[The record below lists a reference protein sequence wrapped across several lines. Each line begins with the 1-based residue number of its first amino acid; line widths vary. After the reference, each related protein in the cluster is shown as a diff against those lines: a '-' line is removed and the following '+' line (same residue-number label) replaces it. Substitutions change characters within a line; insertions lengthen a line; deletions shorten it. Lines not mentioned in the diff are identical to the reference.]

1 MVFSSFVFLLTFLL
15 LVLLIYYVCPGKVRN
30 LVLLVASLLFYAWG
44 EPVYVLIMLFSTV
57 FDYTNGRLIE
67 YFQNKNRP
75 GKAKVVLVIDLVG
88 NLGILGFFKYADFV
102 IGNINSITGAGLTL
116 LHIALPI
123 GISFYTFQTMSY
135 TIDVYRKVVPAQHN
149 IVAFATYVT
158 LFPQLI
164 AGPIVQYKTVAAELS
179 DRKVTLTDFSER
191 AFRFTIGLAK
201 KVLLANQIGSLWD
214 TISQLHQMSA
224 ATAWL
229 GAIAYSFQ
237 IYFDFSGYSDMA
249 IGLGKMF
256 GFHFL
261 ENFNFPYMSKTITEF
276 WRRWH
281 ISLSSW
287 FREYVYIPLG
297 GNRKGM
303 GRQLFNIMVV
313 WMLTGL
319 WHGANW
325 NFVLWGIYYGILLMF
340 EKLFL
345 LKWLKKAPA
354 WIGHIYSMFLVVI
367 GWTIFAQ
374 TDMSQLGRYLKTM
387 FGIGAHGGADADFFY
402 FLSTNAVLL
411 ILLVVCSIDH
421 RFWLRK
427 ICKKSVDS
435 ENIEDHNIYQWCEL
449 SRGLTYAKP
458 IIMVVLLVVSFAFL
472 VGDSYNPFLYFRF

>member
-1 MVFSSFVFLLTFLL
+1 MVFSSFVFLLAFLL

-30 LVLLVASLLFYAWG
+30 LVLLVASLLFYVWG

-75 GKAKVVLVIDLVG
+75 GKAKVVLVIDLMG

-179 DRKVTLTDFSER
+179 DRKVTLTDFSEG

-435 ENIEDHNIYQWCEL
+435 ENTEDDNIYQWCEL

>member
-1 MVFSSFVFLLTFLL
+1 MVFSSFVFLLAFLL

-179 DRKVTLTDFSER
+179 DRKVTLTDFSEG

-249 IGLGKMF
+249 IGLGKIF

-387 FGIGAHGGADADFFY
+387 FGIGSHGGADADFFY

-435 ENIEDHNIYQWCEL
+435 ENTEDDNIYQWCEL

>member
-1 MVFSSFVFLLTFLL
+1 MVFSSFVFLLAFLL

-30 LVLLVASLLFYAWG
+30 LVLLIASLLFYAWG

-164 AGPIVQYKTVAAELS
+164 AGPIVQYKTVASELS
-179 DRKVTLTDFSER
+179 DRKVTLTDFSEG

-303 GRQLFNIMVV
+303 GRQLFNLSLI
-313 WMLTGL
+313 
-319 WHGANW
+319 
-325 NFVLWGIYYGILLMF
+325 
-340 EKLFL
+340 
-345 LKWLKKAPA
+345 
-354 WIGHIYSMFLVVI
+354 HI
-367 GWTIFAQ
+367 
-374 TDMSQLGRYLKTM
+374 
-387 FGIGAHGGADADFFY
+387 
-402 FLSTNAVLL
+402 
-411 ILLVVCSIDH
+411 
-421 RFWLRK
+421 
-427 ICKKSVDS
+427 
-435 ENIEDHNIYQWCEL
+435 
-449 SRGLTYAKP
+449 
-458 IIMVVLLVVSFAFL
+458 
-472 VGDSYNPFLYFRF
+472 

>member
-1 MVFSSFVFLLTFLL
+1 MVFSSFVFLLVFLP
-15 LVLLIYYVCPGKVRN
+15 LVLLLYYICPGRVRN
-30 LVLLVASLLFYAWG
+30 LLLLIASLIFYAWG
-44 EPVYVLIMLFSTV
+44 EPVYVLIMVFSIF
-57 FDYTNGRLIE
+57 FDYVNGRLIE
-67 YFQNKNRP
+67 RFKNRNSP
-75 GKAKVVLVIDLVG
+75 WKAKAALVIDLCG
-88 NLGILGFFKYADFV
+88 NLAILGFFKYADFF
-102 IGNINSITGAGLTL
+102 IGNLNTITGAGISL

-135 TIDVYRKVVPAQHN
+135 TIDVYRGVVPAQHN
-149 IVAFATYVT
+149 ILTFATYVT

-164 AGPIVQYKTVAAELS
+164 AGPIVQYKTVEKELTE
-179 DRKVTLTDFSER
+179 RKVTLTDFSEG
-191 AFRFTIGLAK
+191 AFRFSVGLAK

-214 TISQLHQMSA
+214 TISRLNQMSV

-229 GAIAYSFQ
+229 GAVAYTFQ

-249 IGLGKMF
+249 IGLGRMF

-297 GNRKGM
+297 GNRKGLA
-303 GRQLFNIMVV
+303 RQLINIMIV

-325 NFVLWGIYYGILLMF
+325 NFVLWGIYYGVLLMI

-345 LKWLKKAPA
+345 LKWLEKLPD
-354 WIGHIYSMFLVVI
+354 WVGHIYTLFLVVI

-374 TDMSQLGRYLKTM
+374 TNLQQLGAYLKTM
-387 FGIGAHGGADADFFY
+387 FGIGQAVFVDSDFLY
-402 FLSTNAVLL
+402 FASTNAVLL
-411 ILLVVCSIDH
+411 AALVICSIDFCAF
-421 RFWLRK
+421 RNRRLPEKERSTVYEAVE
-427 ICKKSVDS
+427 KSKGWTIV
-435 ENIEDHNIYQWCEL
+435 
-449 SRGLTYAKP
+449 KP
-458 IIMVVLLVVSFAFL
+458 VIMLVLLVVSFAFL

>member
-1 MVFSSFVFLLTFLL
+1 MVFSSFVFLLAFLL

-30 LVLLVASLLFYAWG
+30 LVLLIASLLFYAWG

-164 AGPIVQYKTVAAELS
+164 AGPIVQYKTVASELS
-179 DRKVTLTDFSER
+179 DRKVTLTDFSEG

-325 NFVLWGIYYGILLMF
+325 NFVLWGIYYGILLMI

-427 ICKKSVDS
+427 ICKQAVKS
-435 ENIEDHNIYQWCEL
+435 ENTEDDNIYQWCEL

>member
-1 MVFSSFVFLLTFLL
+1 MVFSSFVFLLAFLL

-30 LVLLVASLLFYAWG
+30 LVLLIASLLFYAWG

-75 GKAKVVLVIDLVG
+75 GKAKVVLVIDLMG

-179 DRKVTLTDFSER
+179 DRKVTLTDFSEG

-340 EKLFL
+340 GKLFL

-427 ICKKSVDS
+427 ICKKFVDS
-435 ENIEDHNIYQWCEL
+435 ENTEDDNIYQWCEL

>member
-1 MVFSSFVFLLTFLL
+1 MVFSSFVFLLAFLL

-75 GKAKVVLVIDLVG
+75 GKAKVVLVIDLMG
-88 NLGILGFFKYADFV
+88 NLGILAFFKYADFV

-179 DRKVTLTDFSER
+179 DRKVTLTDFSEG

-427 ICKKSVDS
+427 ICKKSVGS
-435 ENIEDHNIYQWCEL
+435 ENTEDDNIYQWCEL

>member
-1 MVFSSFVFLLTFLL
+1 MVFSSFVFLLAFLL
-15 LVLLIYYVCPGKVRN
+15 IVLFLHYICPGRGRN
-30 LVLLVASLLFYAWG
+30 VVLLVASLIFYAWG

-57 FDYTNGRLIE
+57 FDYTNGILIE
-67 YFQNKNRP
+67 HFQKKNCP
-75 GKAKVVLVIDLVG
+75 GKAKVVLIIDLCG
-88 NLGILGFFKYADFV
+88 NLGILGFFKYADFF
-102 IGNINSITGAGLTL
+102 IGNLNTITGAGLSL

-149 IVAFATYVT
+149 ILNFATYVT

-164 AGPIVQYKTVAAELS
+164 AGPIVQYKTVAKELAH
-179 DRKVTLTDFSER
+179 RKVSLEDFSEG
-191 AFRFTIGLAK
+191 AFRFSIGLAK
-201 KVLLANQIGSLWD
+201 KVLLANQIGSLWN

-249 IGLGKMF
+249 IGLGRMF

-297 GNRKGM
+297 GNRKGIF
-303 GRQLFNIMVV
+303 RTVFNLLVV
-313 WMLTGL
+313 WALTGL
-319 WHGANW
+319 WHGASW
-325 NFVLWGIYYGILLMF
+325 NFMLWGIYFFVFIAA
-340 EKLFL
+340 EKLL
-345 LKWLKKAPA
+345 LSRLLSKNRAVS
-354 WIGHIYSMFLVVI
+354 HIYLLIIVFFGWILFRFESLSDVWCVI
-367 GWTIFAQ
+367 RG
-374 TDMSQLGRYLKTM
+374 M
-387 FGIGAHGGADADFFY
+387 FGANGNPLSSFEAFTTVKSYVIMLIIAVLACTPIFKNLTDRLKFGALKSRGALAAY
-402 FLSTNAVLL
+402 SVAQLIVPAVLL
-411 ILLVVCSIDH
+411 IIS
-421 RFWLRK
+421 
-427 ICKKSVDS
+427 
-435 ENIEDHNIYQWCEL
+435 
-449 SRGLTYAKP
+449 A
-458 IIMVVLLVVSFAFL
+458 AAL

>member
-1 MVFSSFVFLLTFLL
+1 MVFSSFVFLLAFLL

-30 LVLLVASLLFYAWG
+30 LVLLIASLLFYAWG

-164 AGPIVQYKTVAAELS
+164 AGPIVQYKTVASELS
-179 DRKVTLTDFSER
+179 DRKVTLTDFSEG
-191 AFRFTIGLAK
+191 AFRFTIGLAR

-325 NFVLWGIYYGILLMF
+325 NFVLWGIYYGILLMI

-427 ICKKSVDS
+427 ICKKSFDS
-435 ENIEDHNIYQWCEL
+435 ENTEDDNIYQWCEL

-458 IIMVVLLVVSFAFL
+458 IIMVVLLGVSFAFL

>member
-1 MVFSSFVFLLTFLL
+1 MVFSSFVFLLAFLL

-75 GKAKVVLVIDLVG
+75 GKAKVVLVIDLMG

-116 LHIALPI
+116 LYIALPI

-179 DRKVTLTDFSER
+179 DRKVTLTDFSEG

-435 ENIEDHNIYQWCEL
+435 ENTEDDNIYQWCEL